1 MRSLSSSLSFYLKLL
16 HLFQS
21 LRTFP
26 EDIQKVILEC
36 IEVRRPEL
44 RKAIVNNTIAE
55 NNAVLKDFFWR
66 LNVVLDSDR
75 MTDINEPLLNLDLK
89 VSQTKNG
96 SKDDGYVSMEF
107 NREELSQVLKTL
119 EEAQQELRNA
129 Y

>member
-1 MRSLSSSLSFYLKLL
+1 M
-16 HLFQS
+16 QS
-21 LRTFP
+21 FP

-36 IEVRRPEL
+36 IEVRRPEI

-55 NNAVLKDFFWR
+55 NNPVLKDFFWR

-75 MTDINEPLLNLDLK
+75 MTDINESLLNLDLNI
-89 VSQTKNG
+89 SETRNGTK
-96 SKDDGYVSMEF
+96 SDKFVSMEF

-119 EEAQQELRNA
+119 EEAQQELRNS